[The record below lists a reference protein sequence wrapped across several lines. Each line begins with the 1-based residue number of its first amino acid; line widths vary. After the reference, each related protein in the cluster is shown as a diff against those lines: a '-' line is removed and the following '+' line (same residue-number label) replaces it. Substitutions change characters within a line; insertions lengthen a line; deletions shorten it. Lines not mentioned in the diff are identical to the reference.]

1 MLLKLSLTGIKGR
14 LRDYIVLFS
23 GLVVASGIFYMFESL
38 ATNEVFLESNSMV
51 KSVVMIFHLG
61 TVLLSIITFVYILYA
76 NSFLMTMRQK
86 DYAMFMMLGA
96 KARKI
101 AQLIFI
107 ETFVV
112 GVGATLVGTIV
123 GIGLSSIV
131 QQLLVQ
137 QLAIKITHF
146 TAVNSSAVL
155 FTLIFFTVIFVL
167 AALVNALTIVKKP
180 ILTLLKASETPL
192 PANRNPLTLLLEVI
206 AGIALLGIGY
216 YMMTQVLTLAF
227 IALGV
232 ALVTII
238 LGTYF
243 VFHSILI
250 FVLDLLKR
258 RDRIALKKLNN
269 FTLSQLSFRIQDYT
283 RILSMVAMLFA
294 LALGAITVGLGFH
307 NEISKM
313 TNATTSYELWS
324 SIE

>member
-1 MLLKLSLTGIKGR
+1 MLLKLSLAGIKGR
-14 LRDYIVLFS
+14 LRDYVVLFS
-23 GLVVASGIFYMFESL
+23 GLVVASGIFYMFEGL
-38 ATNEVFLESNSMV
+38 ATNKTFLESNSMIS
-51 KSVVMIFHLG
+51 SVVMIFHLG

-96 KARKI
+96 KGRKI

-112 GVGATLVGTIV
+112 GVGATVVGTLL
-123 GIGLSSIV
+123 GIGLSGVV
-131 QQLLVQ
+131 QQLLVK
-137 QLAIKITHF
+137 QLDIKITHF

-155 FTLIFFTVIFVL
+155 FTLIFFTVIFLL
-167 AALVNALTIVKKP
+167 ATFVNAMTIVKKP
-180 ILTLLKASETPL
+180 ILNLLKASETPL
-192 PANRNPLTLLLEVI
+192 PANRKLFTLVLEVL
-206 AGIALLGIGY
+206 AGIIFLGIGY
-216 YMMTQVLTLAF
+216 FMMTQLMKLAF
-227 IALGV
+227 LALIIALI
-232 ALVTII
+232 TII

-258 RDRIALKKLNN
+258 RDSIALKKLNN

-307 NEISKM
+307 NEIMKQLLLM
-313 TNATTSYELWS
+313 T
-324 SIE
+324 

>member
-14 LRDYIVLFS
+14 LRDYVVLFS
-23 GLVVASGIFYMFESL
+23 GLVVASGIFYMFEGL
-38 ATNEVFLESNSMV
+38 ATNKAFLENNSMIN
-51 KSVVMIFHLG
+51 SVVMIFHLG

-96 KARKI
+96 KGRKI

-112 GVGATLVGTIV
+112 GVSATVVGTV
-123 GIGLSSIV
+123 LGIGLSTIV
-131 QQLLVQ
+131 QQLLVK

-146 TAVNSSAVL
+146 TAVNSSAIL
-155 FTLIFFTVIFVL
+155 FTLIFFTVIFLL
-167 AALVNALTIVKKP
+167 AAFVNAMTIVKKP
-180 ILTLLKASETPL
+180 ILNLLRASETPL
-192 PANRNPLTLLLEVI
+192 PANRKIFTLVLEVL
-206 AGIALLGIGY
+206 AGIVFLGVGY
-216 YMMTQVLTLAF
+216 FMMSQVTTLAF
-227 IALGV
+227 LALIV
-232 ALVTII
+232 ALITII

-250 FVLDLLKR
+250 FVLDMLKR
-258 RDRIALKKLNN
+258 SDSIALKKLNN

-294 LALGAITVGLGFH
+294 LACGFR
-307 NEISKM
+307 
-313 TNATTSYELWS
+313 LP
-324 SIE
+324 